1 MKSAIDKY
9 CSRTGQDVPEAAGDY
24 CRVIFRS
31 LALRYRQVI
40 DILKGMAPF
49 EINRLHVIGGGSQNG
64 YLMQYAAEA
73 LDMPVICGPV
83 EGTALGNILVQLK
96 AAGIVDT
103 LPQMRAISA
112 ASVELKEYLPQNP
125 SEWEEAYGHF
135 LEIQKRY
142 EN

>member
-1 MKSAIDKY
+1 
-9 CSRTGQDVPEAAGDY
+9 
-24 CRVIFRS
+24 
-31 LALRYRQVI
+31 
-40 DILKGMAPF
+40 
-49 EINRLHVIGGGSQNG
+49 
-64 YLMQYAAEA
+64 
-73 LDMPVICGPV
+73 MPVICGPV

-103 LPQMRAISA
+103 LPQMRAVSA